1 MKDNKYNIE
10 FVQDIPILEITE
22 YNKTRLQQL
31 HEMRLREGITDDYIE
46 KYAKVYADI
55 IVNCPYFK
63 EEMDMYLA
71 KDNIDIQKAKEM
83 IRLKYNLSK
92 EDFDKIE
99 SIFEYIISEDE
110 EIQRHLVENSDSRLI
125 NISRFDES
133 DSEDEYYDIDEK
145 DYIIKH
151 VNSTLL
157 KSKSD
162 KYILVLSKSN
172 MYITADDSYKD
183 SNEYTTYEIPNNIID
198 KLFPKISEKNLLY
211 KCKEI
216 SEDVIDLNPSD
227 YYILENYIKSHNI
240 QPNPKNILTKY
251 HQKLIDNDS
260 IGYSMTYCYPIE
272 EEYEVDEQES
282 RATFNNDQRLNQLKN
297 NTKNNKLI
305 TTTETINDISQRKDV
320 EVLNNHNADPRKMYK
335 QLNSMM

>member
-1 MKDNKYNIE
+1 
-10 FVQDIPILEITE
+10 
-22 YNKTRLQQL
+22 
-31 HEMRLREGITDDYIE
+31 MRLREGITDDYIE

-63 EEMDMYLA
+63 EEMDIYLA

-99 SIFEYIISEDE
+99 TIFEYIISEDE

-198 KLFPKISEKNLLY
+198 KLFPKIS
-211 KCKEI
+211 
-216 SEDVIDLNPSD
+216 
-227 YYILENYIKSHNI
+227 
-240 QPNPKNILTKY
+240 
-251 HQKLIDNDS
+251 
-260 IGYSMTYCYPIE
+260 
-272 EEYEVDEQES
+272 
-282 RATFNNDQRLNQLKN
+282 
-297 NTKNNKLI
+297 
-305 TTTETINDISQRKDV
+305 KDF
-320 EVLNNHNADPRKMYK
+320 LFIF
-335 QLNSMM
+335 S

>member
-1 MKDNKYNIE
+1 
-10 FVQDIPILEITE
+10 
-22 YNKTRLQQL
+22 
-31 HEMRLREGITDDYIE
+31 
-46 KYAKVYADI
+46 
-55 IVNCPYFK
+55 
-63 EEMDMYLA
+63 
-71 KDNIDIQKAKEM
+71 
-83 IRLKYNLSK
+83 
-92 EDFDKIE
+92 
-99 SIFEYIISEDE
+99 
-110 EIQRHLVENSDSRLI
+110 
-125 NISRFDES
+125 
-133 DSEDEYYDIDEK
+133 
-145 DYIIKH
+145 
-151 VNSTLL
+151 
-157 KSKSD
+157 
-162 KYILVLSKSN
+162 

-183 SNEYTTYEIPNNIID
+183 SNEHTTYEIPNNIID

-216 SEDVIDLNPSD
+216 SENVIDLNPSD

-282 RATFNNDQRLNQLKN
+282 RATFGNDQRLNQLNN

-305 TTTETINDISQRKDV
+305 TTTETINDISQRKDI

-335 QLNSMM
+335 QLNNMM